1 MEKRCSKCGEW
12 KPLEEFHK
20 HTKSSDGHDS
30 WCKECKLA
38 SDARRRGRDPEVVAA
53 MREKYKSVDVQQ
65 IYERYERG
73 DISKNIAKDLGV
85 SVSYVVDK
93 LTEKYG
99 TSKNTTP
106 FQRKVRELFNAGMCS
121 VEIADATGSNIGMV
135 SHAAKALGLKFSDE
149 QRERSKQLGK
159 AKLPGPDEQSIIQRI
174 EALGQYEYL
183 GGYTNSEGTVKLKC
197 KVCGLVFEK
206 PCVSI
211 RHGNTQ
217 CQGCAEVERQ
227 KRDEERRLESARKK
241 QERQERKAAK
251 EREKEREREL
261 KRVTK
266 ICVECG
272 LPFETMK
279 SNVVCCSPDC
289 QKRRTSRIHS
299 LRRQKSKTSIP
310 LKALYIRDG
319 GTCYICGRQCSFD
332 DHTTV
337 NGHFVVGRSYPTVE
351 HIIPLCA
358 GGADSWD
365 NVKLAC
371 HACNSAKGRKSL
383 VKMERSGQIALII

>member
-12 KPLEEFHK
+12 KPLSEFRK
-20 HTKSSDGHDS
+20 HVGNPDGLDYH
-30 WCKECKLA
+30 CKDCKTAIDAAYRGANLEDVLA
-38 SDARRRGRDPEVVAA
+38 R
-53 MREKYKSVDVQQ
+53 REKYRNIDVQL
-65 IYERYERG
+65 IYDRYERG
-73 DISKNIAKDLGV
+73 DISKEIAKDLGV

-93 LTEKYG
+93 LKEKYG

-106 FQRKVRELFNAGMCS
+106 FQRKVRELFEAGMCS
-121 VEIADATGSNIGMV
+121 VEIAAETGKDVNRVG
-135 SHAAKALGLKFSDE
+135 HAMKALGLKFSDE

-174 EALGQYEYL
+174 EAIGQYEYL

-197 KVCGLVFEK
+197 KVCGLTFEK

-211 RHGNTQ
+211 RHGNIQ
-217 CQGCAEVERQ
+217 CQGCAEAERQ
-227 KRDEERRLESARKK
+227 KREEERRLESVRKK

-251 EREKEREREL
+251 EREKERERER

-319 GTCYICGRQCSFD
+319 GTCYICGKQCSFD

-337 NGHFVVGRSYPTVE
+337 NGHFVVGKSYPTVE
-351 HIIPLCA
+351 HVIPICA